1 MMPLSPSDPNHSPGA
16 FRVRCQL
23 ALTHPVTV
31 GALGVLL
38 LNDLVFKALW
48 SNPWT
53 TGKLSDLAWLVFA
66 SPLLA
71 WLLSLLARQNSRW
84 QRAAWIEAYIGLP
97 LLYAAFNTFPP
108 VHDAILRVLSLISG
122 GVAGSPLD
130 ATDSLVIPVGLA
142 VALWV
147 WRRGNA
153 GAGVLR
159 QRLVLLTAGVAV
171 VASVATSQPA
181 PPDYG
186 IINVWISDHGSVMEG
201 GWWYEST
208 DGGFNWAPV
217 AIEFKRG
224 NRPLSPPSGSVGT
237 PRGTYMIRGPEIV
250 HIAAEGSARVVYT
263 AGYLLGDAHEW
274 VQRYAKK
281 GDGRVRIASQPVAI
295 TYDPKS
301 GNVIVAMGLQGVVV
315 GTPDGRW
322 ARIGV
327 GKYQPTDFTPN
338 AKIRTLFADGKLRA
352 AGIALPLSVLG
363 LAVAGSRIM
372 LLLDSGTDSDWRRSA
387 TTAQRISA
395 LLAVAAGIIAA
406 IFALILWGHLI
417 ELRYPKDPYVFI
429 GKHGR
434 DATISLFFATLGM
447 IFCAGYFP
455 ANWRAIVSALVGIM
469 ACIILTLA
477 LWMLFNFS
485 VVFAQVAGAVLVVL
499 IGLTLFAN
507 LTGKSVTEWFKR

>member
-1 MMPLSPSDPNHSPGA
+1 M
-16 FRVRCQL
+16 
-23 ALTHPVTV
+23 
-31 GALGVLL
+31 
-38 LNDLVFKALW
+38 
-48 SNPWT
+48 
-53 TGKLSDLAWLVFA
+53 
-66 SPLLA
+66 
-71 WLLSLLARQNSRW
+71 
-84 QRAAWIEAYIGLP
+84 
-97 LLYAAFNTFPP
+97 
-108 VHDAILRVLSLISG
+108 
-122 GVAGSPLD
+122 
-130 ATDSLVIPVGLA
+130 
-142 VALWV
+142 
-147 WRRGNA
+147 
-153 GAGVLR
+153 
-159 QRLVLLTAGVAV
+159 
-171 VASVATSQPA
+171 
-181 PPDYG
+181 
-186 IINVWISDHGSVMEG
+186 
-201 GWWYEST
+201 
-208 DGGFNWAPV
+208 
-217 AIEFKRG
+217 
-224 NRPLSPPSGSVGT
+224 
-237 PRGTYMIRGPEIV
+237 
-250 HIAAEGSARVVYT
+250 VYT

-372 LLLDSGTDSDWRRSA
+372 LLLDSSTDSGRSRSA

-395 LLAVAAGIIAA
+395 LLAVAAGIVAA